1 MKFSNLLLLIIP
13 VLMSS
18 CADFSGFDQI
28 ETTDYTSEFL
38 IPVIDSK
45 LNIVSLLD
53 STNTNISF
61 RIEPDGRVNSVFS
74 GEGISINTQQIIP
87 LIPVLADIPI
97 LDTLSLLQI
106 PSIPGATVSKATLKN
121 TSIRF
126 KLMPSDQLA
135 YTVDI
140 ELPEFIKEGKPFSTQ
155 VAIPQNSQNTLFE
168 SLAFDIS
175 GFTAEKG
182 LSQVQISYQAKDES
196 GTNRVLE
203 RAFLRV
209 DFLQFSYL
217 EGIFPN
223 QEFSI
228 PSGTIPVNSF
238 QNWVSG
244 TANFS
249 DPSIEIIVDNSF
261 GIPVAPTVNALNII
275 TNNGE
280 SQALTTNAFDQLIF
294 DFPSLDE
301 VGTVKTT
308 TVILDKTNSNI
319 LDIINEQTKDIEY
332 DIDAVAFPNF
342 QLNET
347 GFIMDDSEVRL
358 ESNLVLPLK
367 GVVNQFVLQD
377 QYDIESIDFQQA
389 ISAEF
394 ILNIDNQAPVDLGL
408 QILLVDDLGN
418 TLDSI
423 FSEGEIVVPAAN
435 LTTSSSTTSQGFQS
449 WREQYSSERLR
460 NIENTKSAIA
470 RIRLDMNSDE
480 PVWLYNYYEMAMNL
494 GVALEINR

>member
-1 MKFSNLLLLIIP
+1 MKFPIFLLLFLTVLI
-13 VLMSS
+13 SS
-18 CADFSGFDQI
+18 CADFSDFDQI

-74 GEGISINTQQIIP
+74 GEGITINTQQIIP

-106 PSIPGATVSKATLKN
+106 PSIPGATVSKAILKN
-121 TSIRF
+121 TGIRF
-126 KLMPSDQLA
+126 KLMPGDQQK
-135 YTVDI
+135 YEVDI
-140 ELPEFIKEGKPFSTQ
+140 ALPEFIKEGKPFTAQ
-155 VAIPQNSQNTLFE
+155 ITIPQNSQNSIFE
-168 SLAFDIS
+168 SESFDIS
-175 GFTAEKG
+175 GYTAEKG
-182 LSQVQISYQAKDES
+182 LSQVKISYQAKDES
-196 GTNRVLE
+196 GINRILE

-275 TNNGE
+275 ANNGE
-280 SQALTTNAFDQLIF
+280 IQPLTTNAFDQLIF
-294 DFPSLDE
+294 DFPTLEE
-301 VGTVKTT
+301 VGAIKTT

-332 DIDAVAFPNF
+332 DIDAIAFPNF

-347 GFIMDDSEVRL
+347 GFILDDSEVNL
-358 ESNLVLPLK
+358 ESNLVLPLQ
-367 GVVNQFVLQD
+367 GVVNEFVLQE

-389 ISAEF
+389 IAAEF

-408 QILLVDDLGN
+408 QIFLVDAVGS

-423 FSEGEIVVPAAN
+423 FSEGEILVPAAN
-435 LTTSSSTTSQGFQS
+435 LITPSSTTSQGFRS
-449 WREQYSSERLR
+449 WREQYSNERLR
-460 NIENTKSAIA
+460 NIENTKRAIA
-470 RIRLDMNSDE
+470 RIRLDMNADE
-480 PVWLYNYYEMAMNL
+480 PIWLYDYYEMEMNL